1 MKILVTGGA
10 GYIGSIM
17 TRLLLDEGFDVV
29 VADNLS
35 GGRIEAVDARAD
47 LVVIDILDGPRL
59 KRLVAETGVEAA
71 IHFAGVISM
80 GESMRDA
87 AKYFRTNVV
96 GTLNAAEALVAGGV
110 DKLIFSSSAGV
121 YGNTH
126 AELIDEDHPK
136 HPTNPYG
143 ESKLMAEQLLG
154 WFGTVHGLRTV
165 SLRYF
170 NAAGATQDGKLG
182 ENHDPET
189 HIIPL
194 ALEACRDGREFTLFG
209 TDYPTPDGTC
219 IRDYI
224 HVEDLC
230 RAHLAALHSL
240 LEGGRGG
247 TYNVGT
253 GRGVSNREILRKV
266 EEVTGRRL
274 RVLEGPR
281 RAGDAPRL
289 VADPKRI
296 AAAYGWEPRL
306 SDTDTIVRTAWQYM
320 QGRP

>member
-47 LVVIDILDGPRL
+47 LVVIDILDGEKL

-96 GTLNAAEALVAGGV
+96 GTLNVAEALVAGGV

-121 YGNTH
+121 YGNTDS
-126 AELIDEDHPK
+126 ELIGEDHPK
-136 HPTNPYG
+136 QPTNPYG

-170 NAAGATQDGKLG
+170 NAAGATLDGKLG

-194 ALEACRDGREFTLFG
+194 ALKACRDGREFTLFG

-240 LEGGRGG
+240 TEGHSGG

-274 RVLEGPR
+274 RVSEGPR

-296 AAAYGWEPRL
+296 EAAYGWKPRL

-320 QGRP
+320 QGGQ